1 MSKVSFLVAPQ
12 VSNGDIR
19 VQLIDDPMSAI
30 VRANEILKETY
41 KPAVI
46 TELTIENNEIV
57 SKRIVTLQITAVEVT
72 E

>member
-1 MSKVSFLVAPQ
+1 
-12 VSNGDIR
+12 
-19 VQLIDDPMSAI
+19 MSAI

-57 SKRIVTLQITAVEVT
+57 SKRIVTLQITAVEVI